1 VENAAARLIGAVTEH
16 PSAGHAP
23 CQGSLVEIA
32 VVDASPVYR
41 YSLMPV
47 RELNDRQRPVRMTTQ
62 PRVRTV
68 VIGLMTTTASAFPT
82 LAHGLAT
89 LDAFPI
95 AGALQIAPDQPGVD
109 FDALERA
116 RAVLVQAWRND
127 LTPDEITVTPQGGVT
142 IAWRRAGWA
151 LELIVDPFALSAFR
165 LDSPSKM
172 VEWTRAGSEATVA
185 DAKAALAA
193 MAGDKARP
201 QAAAS

>member
-1 VENAAARLIGAVTEH
+1 
-16 PSAGHAP
+16 
-23 CQGSLVEIA
+23 
-32 VVDASPVYR
+32 
-41 YSLMPV
+41 
-47 RELNDRQRPVRMTTQ
+47 MTA
-62 PRVRTV
+62 
-68 VIGLMTTTASAFPT
+68 TASSFPT

-89 LDAFPI
+89 LDAFPL
-95 AGALQIAPDQPGVD
+95 AGAMQITPDQMGVD

-116 RAVLVQAWRND
+116 RSVLVNAWRND
-127 LTPDEITVTPQGGVT
+127 ITPDEITLTPQGGVT
-142 IAWRRAGWA
+142 ITWRRAGWA

-193 MAGDKARP
+193 MVGDNAKPRAP

>member
-1 VENAAARLIGAVTEH
+1 
-16 PSAGHAP
+16 
-23 CQGSLVEIA
+23 
-32 VVDASPVYR
+32 
-41 YSLMPV
+41 
-47 RELNDRQRPVRMTTQ
+47 MTTQ
-62 PRVRTV
+62 LRPNPV
-68 VIGLMTTTASAFPT
+68 VIGLMTATASPFPT

-95 AGALQIAPDQPGVD
+95 AGALQISPDQPGVD

-142 IAWRRAGWA
+142 LTWRRSGWV
-151 LELIVDPFALSAFR
+151 LEVIVDPFALSAFR

-172 VEWTRAGSEATVA
+172 VEWTRAGSDATVA

-193 MAGDKARP
+193 MAGDNAK
-201 QAAAS
+201 AAAAKAQATA

>member
-1 VENAAARLIGAVTEH
+1 
-16 PSAGHAP
+16 
-23 CQGSLVEIA
+23 
-32 VVDASPVYR
+32 
-41 YSLMPV
+41 MPV
-47 RELNDRQRPVRMTTQ
+47 RELDDPHDPVLVTTQ
-62 PRVRTV
+62 RRAHIV
-68 VIGLMTTTASAFPT
+68 VIGLMNTTASAFPT

-127 LTPDEITVTPQGGVT
+127 LTPDEITVTQQGGVT
-142 IAWRRAGWA
+142 LVWRKAGWA
-151 LELIVDPFALSAFR
+151 LELIVDPYALSAFR

-172 VEWTRAGSEATVA
+172 VEWTRAGSDATVA

-193 MAGDKARP
+193 MAGDSAKARP

>member
-1 VENAAARLIGAVTEH
+1 
-16 PSAGHAP
+16 
-23 CQGSLVEIA
+23 
-32 VVDASPVYR
+32 
-41 YSLMPV
+41 MPV
-47 RELNDRQRPVRMTTQ
+47 LMTTQ
-62 PRVRTV
+62 PHAWPV
-68 VIGLMTTTASAFPT
+68 VIAMMTATASAFPT

-89 LDAFPI
+89 LDAFPL
-95 AGALQIAPDQPGVD
+95 AGAMQIAPDQPGVD

-116 RAVLVQAWRND
+116 RAVLVNSWRND
-127 LTPDEITVTPQGGVT
+127 ITPDEITLTPQGGIT
-142 IAWRRAGWA
+142 ITWRRSGWA

-193 MAGDKARP
+193 MAGDKARAP

>member
-1 VENAAARLIGAVTEH
+1 
-16 PSAGHAP
+16 
-23 CQGSLVEIA
+23 
-32 VVDASPVYR
+32 
-41 YSLMPV
+41 
-47 RELNDRQRPVRMTTQ
+47 MTTQ
-62 PRVRTV
+62 PRALPV
-68 VIGLMTTTASAFPT
+68 VIGLMTATASSFPT

-89 LDAFPI
+89 LDAFPL
-95 AGALQIAPDQPGVD
+95 AGAMQITPDQLGVD

-116 RAVLVQAWRND
+116 RAVLVNSWRND
-127 LTPDEITVTPQGGVT
+127 ITPDEITLTPQGGVT
-142 IAWRRAGWA
+142 ITWRRAGWA

-193 MAGDKARP
+193 MAGDSAKARAP